1 MRFIYIF
8 VLLFFLNLQSQER
21 KSIDAYRFITPPV
34 IDGILSESEWKNIKA
49 AEDFTLIMPDTKAG
63 EKIPEGFES
72 KVYLGYDNNAIYVGA
87 QLNHPDPKNLPS
99 EFSPRDEIF
108 GVKSESF
115 WISLDTYDDR
125 INHFGFIVTSSGAI
139 GDSFSSGEFSGE
151 SLNYD
156 TVFDAKINVNDKG
169 WSVEFIIPFSAI
181 RFPKEEVQNWGLN
194 FGRSMPDLDDQ
205 GYAWN
210 PVDEKIF
217 EYHESMGILKNIKNI
232 EPPTRLFFYPYLQT
246 SINAQKGLSSSSSYS
261 AGLDLKYGINNSFT
275 LDMTLIPDFG
285 QVSFDD
291 RELNLSP
298 FEQQFDE
305 KRAFFTEGA
314 DLFEKA
320 DGMGWRSGNFFYSRR
335 IGQDIRFNEDDYLN
349 DGDEL
354 VEYDEKP
361 NLINS
366 IKVTGTTDG
375 NLSVGFLNALTA
387 KAYAYI
393 KNNSKNENR
402 KELISPLTNY
412 NVISL
417 SQKLINDYSSI
428 SFLNANVN
436 RSSGLNS
443 NAYALVFDLFDNKRN
458 FSFKSNFFGS
468 YSPRFSETKGFRGA
482 INLRELRGNFRFG
495 LSWEGVDKYYTQN
508 ELGFYNLS
516 NTQSFRTFVSYR
528 ILSENK
534 FLRSLSSWLSI
545 RESFRFDNF
554 FRSGGG
560 WRFNNNFQTQNLTNF
575 QLVLDYTGE
584 NKDFYEPR
592 TANRY
597 IVEPS
602 NYGFEFGFNTNN
614 NNTFSYGI
622 EFENTNY
629 GNKQFD
635 EDTFSNRLRIN
646 AKYRASNKLTFNART
661 QSEKKGDDIGFLQR
675 KNSDIHFG
683 KRLVK
688 SVENTIDITYNIDN
702 YKYLS
707 LRFRNFWS
715 TAKYDEVLYKLLD
728 NGFREL
734 VSYSLL
740 SDDPNTNFNLWN
752 LDLKFDWWFSPGS
765 TITVQYKN
773 QIFNRDN
780 KAGLDYYKSINNLFD
795 MPIEH
800 QLSFRINYL
809 IDYNKLKRND
819 KS

>member
-1 MRFIYIF
+1 MRFLYIF
-8 VLLFFLNLQSQER
+8 VLLFFVNINSQER

-63 EKIPEGFES
+63 EKIPESFES
-72 KVYLGYDNNAIYVGA
+72 KVYLGYDNDAIYVGA

-125 INHFGFIVTSSGAI
+125 YNSFGFIVTSSGTI
-139 GDSFSSGEFSGE
+139 GDSYSSGKFSGE

-156 TVFDAKINVNDKG
+156 TVFDAKININDEG
-169 WSVEFIIPFSAI
+169 WSVEFIIPYSAI
-181 RFPKEEVQNWGLN
+181 RFPKKEVQNWGLN

-232 EPPTRLFFYPYLQT
+232 TPPTRLFFYPYLQT
-246 SINAQKGLSSSSSYS
+246 SINAQRGLSSSSSYS
-261 AGLDLKYGINNSFT
+261 AGMDVKYGINNSFT

-320 DGMGWRSGNFFYSRR
+320 DAIGFRSGNFFYSRR
-335 IGQDIRFNEDDYLN
+335 IGQNIRFNEDDYLTN
-349 DGDEL
+349 GDEL
-354 VEYDEKP
+354 IEYDEKP
-361 NLINS
+361 DLINS
-366 IKVTGTTDG
+366 IKITGTTDG
-375 NLSVGFLNALTA
+375 KLSIGFLNALTA
-387 KAYAYI
+387 KAYVYI

-412 NVISL
+412 NIISL
-417 SQKLINDYSSI
+417 SQQLLNDYSSI

-436 RSSGLNS
+436 RSSGSNS
-443 NAYALVFDLFDNKRN
+443 NTYALVFDLFDNKRN
-458 FSFKSNFFGS
+458 FNFKSNIFGS
-468 YSPRFSETKGFRGA
+468 YVPRFSETKGFRGQVQ
-482 INLRELRGNFRFG
+482 LSELRGKFRYTLG
-495 LSWEGVDKYYTQN
+495 WTGVDKYYNQN
-508 ELGFYNLS
+508 ELGFYNS
-516 NTQSFRTFVSYR
+516 RNIQSYR
-528 ILSENK
+528 AFLRYRIEKENK
-534 FLRSLSSWLSI
+534 VLRSYSNYLSISQRFRFHDFLRT
-545 RESFRFDNF
+545 
-554 FRSGGG
+554 GGG
-560 WRFNNNFQTQNLTNF
+560 WRFGNNFVTQNLVTF
-575 QLVLDYTGE
+575 EVDLDYTGS
-584 NKDFYEPR
+584 NRDFYEPR
-592 TANRY
+592 TEDRY
-597 IVEPS
+597 LIEPA
-602 NYGFEFGFNTNN
+602 NYGVKAGFQTNN
-614 NNTFSYGI
+614 NNTFSYGLEYEI
-622 EFENTNY
+622 SDFK
-629 GNKQFD
+629 NKQFD
-635 EDTFSNRLRIN
+635 ENKSQMRFRFD
-646 AKYRASNKLTFNART
+646 AKYRISNKLTISARSQT
-661 QSEKKGDDIGFLQR
+661 ENTNDDVGFLQK
-675 KNSDIHFG
+675 KNGNIHFG
-683 KRLVK
+683 LRDVK
-688 SVENTIDITYNIDN
+688 SFENTIDLDYNIDN

-707 LRFRNFWS
+707 LRLRNFWS
-715 TAKYDEVLYKLLD
+715 TANYDEVLYKLLD
-728 NGFREL
+728 NGYRDL
-734 VSYSLL
+734 ISYSLL
-740 SDDPNTNFNLWN
+740 SNDPNINFNLWN

-765 TITVQYKN
+765 TITLQYKN

-780 KAGLDYYKSINNLFD
+780 QSGLDYYKSLKDLFG

-800 QLSFRINYL
+800 QLSLRINYL

-819 KS
+819 RS

>member
-1 MRFIYIF
+1 MRFLYIF
-8 VLLFFLNLQSQER
+8 ILLFFVNINSQER

-63 EKIPEGFES
+63 EKIPESFES
-72 KVYLGYDNNAIYVGA
+72 KVYLGYDNDAIYVGA
-87 QLNHPDPKNLPS
+87 QLNHPDPKNIPS

-125 INHFGFIVTSSGAI
+125 VNHFGFIVTSSGAI
-139 GDSFSSGEFSGE
+139 GDSFSSGKFSGE

-181 RFPKEEVQNWGLN
+181 RFPKQEVQNWGLN

-261 AGLDLKYGINNSFT
+261 AGMDVKYGINNSFT

-291 RELNLSP
+291 RELNLTP

-354 VEYDEKP
+354 IEYDEKP
-361 NLINS
+361 DLINS
-366 IKVTGTTDG
+366 VKITGTTDG
-375 NLSVGFLNALTA
+375 KLSIGFLNAVTA

-393 KNNSKNENR
+393 KNGSSTR
-402 KELISPLTNY
+402 KEVISPLTNY

-417 SQKLINDYSSI
+417 SQQLINDYSSI
-428 SFLNANVN
+428 SFLNANIN

-443 NAYALVFDLFDNKRN
+443 NAFALVFDLFDNKRKFN
-458 FSFKSNFFGS
+458 FKTNIFGS
-468 YSPRFSETKGFRGA
+468 NSPRLSEKKGFRGYFT
-482 INLRELRGNFRFG
+482 IQELTGNLRFG
-495 LSWEGVDKYYTQN
+495 LTWEGADKYYDQN
-508 ELGFYNLS
+508 ELGFFSRNDF
-516 NTQSFRTFVSYR
+516 QSFSAMFRYR
-528 ILSENK
+528 IFKEIK
-534 FLRSLSSWLSI
+534 FLRTYTNYLRI
-545 RESFRFDNF
+545 GERFRFNDAT
-554 FRSGGG
+554 RTGGG
-560 WRFNNNFQTQNLTNF
+560 FRFGNNFETKNLTKF
-575 QLVLDYTGE
+575 ELDFDYTGE
-584 NKDFYEPR
+584 TKDYYEPR
-592 TANRY
+592 SVDMY
-597 IVEPS
+597 FIEPK
-602 NYGFEFGFNTNN
+602 NYGVKFGFETNSN
-614 NNTFSYGI
+614 KTFSYGI
-622 EFENTNY
+622 EFETSESE
-629 GNKQFD
+629 NKQFD
-635 EDTFSNRLRIN
+635 ENKHSNRFRLKTKYRISNKATLSTESQSERIN
-646 AKYRASNKLTFNART
+646 
-661 QSEKKGDDIGFLQR
+661 DDVGFLQ
-675 KNSDIHFG
+675 KKEDDIHFG
-683 KRLVK
+683 IREVK
-688 SVENTIDITYNIDN
+688 SFENTIDLTYNIDN

-715 TAKYDEVLYKLLD
+715 SADYDEILYKLLND
-728 NGFREL
+728 GKREL
-734 VSYSLL
+734 TDYNLL
-740 SDDPNTNFNLWN
+740 SRDPNTNFNLWN

-765 TITVQYKN
+765 TITLQYKN

-780 KAGLDYYKSINNLFD
+780 QSGLDYYKSLKDLFG

-800 QLSFRINYL
+800 QLSLRINYL
-809 IDYNKLKRND
+809 IDFNKLKRND